1 MKLSL
6 SHTVAASAVLAGAI
20 AAAVAAPSTARTNPL
35 KISMVAAT
43 GSSSAFLGAVDITV
57 TNTSRHAVRVPKW
70 QLPSDFVEQKV
81 FQVSRDGQ
89 PSSGATGAVLGGV
102 VGAVAGRELAD
113 DSSKGKQNTAT
124 VAGAVAGAVAG
135 SAIQKNMAKNN
146 AATYT
151 VYVRMNDGNN
161 VAINQADIGGI
172 REGSFVRVYDG
183 RVWLR

>member
-1 MKLSL
+1 MKLHL
-6 SHTVAASAVLAGAI
+6 LAAAAATLALAGCASTS
-20 AAAVAAPSTARTNPL
+20 PSYGDSGYSSTPPP
-35 KISMVAAT
+35 AT
-43 GSSSAFLGAVDITV
+43 STCYDCGTV
-57 TNTSRHAVRVPKW
+57 TRIDAVGN
-70 QLPSDFVEQKV
+70 
-81 FQVSRDGQ
+81 GQ
-89 PSSGATGAVLGGV
+89 TSSGATGAVLGGV

-172 REGSFVRVYDG
+172 REGSYVRVYDG